1 MEYISFDRF
10 YFIKLHVELID
21 RLVFNYVTKVDDLEY
36 SRICLVVYEMVFQI
50 SWISIELSKRS

>member
-50 SWISIELSKRS
+50 S